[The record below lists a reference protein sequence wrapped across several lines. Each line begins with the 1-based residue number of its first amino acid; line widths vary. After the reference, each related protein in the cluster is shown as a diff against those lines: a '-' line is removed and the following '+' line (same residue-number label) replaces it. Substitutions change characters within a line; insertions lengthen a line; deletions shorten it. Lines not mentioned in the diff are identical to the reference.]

1 MPFHCKNWTFRIVE
15 YNGTYYMY
23 DTYWSSD
30 DHPIELTDQ
39 NIDEFEYLFKRDEV
53 RFVNDYEKWL
63 EYEEEDR
70 WFCGINSAGSRYIVR
85 CGASKNKK
93 RVMERLEH
101 EIESLKSEI
110 SSKERILEGIRSGE
124 LNFNYY

>member
-1 MPFHCKNWTFRIVE
+1 MLSKENIEKLNKNGIYKHEVIPEWLPSYRRNMPFHCKNWTFRIVE

-53 RFVNDYEKWL
+53 RF
-63 EYEEEDR
+63 
-70 WFCGINSAGSRYIVR
+70 
-85 CGASKNKK
+85 GA
-93 RVMERLEH
+93 
-101 EIESLKSEI
+101 
-110 SSKERILEGIRSGE
+110 
-124 LNFNYY
+124 